1 MNNLKIKS
9 IQTFD
14 SIVFFDCIVDNLEQ
28 RISFHFILH
37 EKNILLQ
44 YNSTNQFLNFYK
56 FNNLSIENF
65 LLQLI
70 SNTFKEKNIIV
81 KEEDI
86 PF

>member
-9 IQTFD
+9 IQIFD
-14 SIVFFDCIVDNLEQ
+14 SIVFFDCILDKIEQ

-44 YNSTNQFLNFYK
+44 YNSTNQLLSFYK
-56 FNNLSIENF
+56 FNNLSIESF

-70 SNTFKEKNIIV
+70 GNTLKEKNIVV